1 MSLYFVMKIT
11 KIPLISEFVHISDFV
26 FLSFKVNSKNYITW
40 VIFSSA
46 NKVTEQN
53 VNKYIIEHSWENCF
67 HSMTASCH
75 CGVLKL
81 SQKLT
86 NIEFF
91 TQFSLGKFSTI
102 SVPNFWQK
110 VNTFN
115 ALQWPIHG
123 IFMNQ
128 LG

>member
-11 KIPLISEFVHISDFV
+11 KIPLISEFGHISEFG

-53 VNKYIIEHSWENCF
+53 VNKYIIEHSWENCLD
-67 HSMTASCH
+67 SMTASCH

-86 NIEFF
+86 NIEIF
-91 TQFSLGKFSTI
+91 TQFPLGKFSTI